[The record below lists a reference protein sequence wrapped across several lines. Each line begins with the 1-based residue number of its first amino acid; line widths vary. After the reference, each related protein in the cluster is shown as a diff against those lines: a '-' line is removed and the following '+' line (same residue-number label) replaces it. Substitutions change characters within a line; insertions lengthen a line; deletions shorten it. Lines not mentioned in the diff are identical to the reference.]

1 MRRVQ
6 TLSVLALT
14 GALLSACGN
23 TGSVAGD
30 TTKPAV
36 SLSATPTALSGAG
49 TVSLVATASDNVGV
63 KSVTFYRGDT
73 KLAEDTTSPYEY
85 SDTVSAASGTLTYR
99 AVATDTSGNV
109 SDAATASVTVTAPS
123 TGTPPTVSASLTQT
137 TPGQVLITADAKDD
151 QGVTKVEFYEGDKL
165 LSTAIAAPYTAALNY
180 TAAQNGSHTITVKA
194 YDAQNNVATATVTFA
209 VAVTTV
215 SNDAVPT
222 VALSSSNTPL
232 NRPGTLTFTADAK
245 DDRGIARVEFYLDG
259 TLISTATA
267 APYTASVQLAAL
279 ENSTHTVTARAYDT
293 AGQTA
298 AAAQTFTVGVFD
310 AANDS
315 VATAFALSL
324 GVPQNGTVAGQPR
337 DMDYFKYTAAA
348 GEMLKLTVKS
358 VSVNPSSTLDPY
370 VMVLMPDGKTVLE
383 KDDDSGSGLES
394 EIRFNAPVAGT
405 YTVVVTSF
413 IIHDD
418 PNATDD
424 KPTNTY
430 QIALT
435 RR

>member
-14 GALLSACGN
+14 GALLSACST
-23 TGSVAGD
+23 TGTVSGD

-36 SLSATPTALSGAG
+36 SLSATPTTLSGAG
-49 TVSLVATASDNVGV
+49 TVSLVATATDNVGV

-73 KLAEDTTSPYEY
+73 RLAEDTTSPYEY
-85 SDTVSAASGTLTYR
+85 SDSVSATSGTLTYR
-99 AVATDTSGNV
+99 AVAVDAAGNA
-109 SDAATASVTVTAPS
+109 SDAATATVTVTAPS
-123 TGTPPTVSASLTQT
+123 TGTPPTVSATVTQA
-137 TPGQVLITADAKDD
+137 TPGQVVVTADAKDD

-165 LSTAIAAPYTAALNY
+165 LSTSTASPYTAAVSY
-180 TAAQNGSHTITVKA
+180 TAAQNGSHTVTVKA
-194 YDAQNNVATATVTFA
+194 YDAQNNVATTTVTFT
-209 VAVTTV
+209 VAVPV
-215 SNDAVPT
+215 PANDAPPS
-222 VALSSSNTPL
+222 VALASSNTPL

-245 DDRGIARVEFYLDG
+245 DDLGIARVEFYLDG
-259 TLISTATA
+259 ALINTAAT
-267 APYTASVQLAAL
+267 APYTASIQLAPL
-279 ENSTHTVTARAYDT
+279 ENSTHTVTVRAYDT
-293 AGQTA
+293 SGQMAT
-298 AAAQTFTVGVFD
+298 AAQTFTVGVFD

-315 VATAFALSL
+315 VASAFALSL
-324 GVPQNGTVAGQPR
+324 GTPQNGTIAGQSR
-337 DMDYFKYTAAA
+337 DMDYFKYTATA

-370 VMVLMPDGKTVLE
+370 VMILMPDGKTVLE
-383 KDDDSGSGLES
+383 KDDDGGAGLES
-394 EIRFNAPVAGT
+394 EIRFNAPVSGT

>member
-99 AVATDTSGNV
+99 AVATDTSGNT
-109 SDAATASVTVTAPS
+109 SDAATATVTVGGSGDT
-123 TGTPPTVSASLTQT
+123 TPPTGSFTVVKNTGSNYTVNVTASDAGGVARAEFYDNGQLSSTDTEAPYSTSLNYSAAQNGAHSITVKLYDLAGNVTTLAAQTITVYVDTVAPKASLTVSPT
-137 TPGQVLITADAKDD
+137 ELTATGTATFTAAASDD
-151 QGVTKVEFYEGDKL
+151 VGVTKVEFYDGATL
-165 LSTAIAAPYTAALNY
+165 
-180 TAAQNGSHTITVKA
+180 
-194 YDAQNNVATATVTFA
+194 VATDT
-209 VAVTTV
+209 
-215 SNDAVPT
+215 
-222 VALSSSNTPL
+222 
-232 NRPGTLTFTADAK
+232 
-245 DDRGIARVEFYLDG
+245 E
-259 TLISTATA
+259 
-267 APYTASVQLAAL
+267 APYTASKTYAFAD
-279 ENSTHTVTARAYDT
+279 NGTHTITAKAYDL
-293 AGQTA
+293 AGNVGQSSA
-298 AAAQTFTVGVFD
+298 TVKVAIAD
-310 AANDS
+310 ANEPNDS
-315 VATAFALSL
+315 VAQATALTL
-324 GVPQNGTVAGQPR
+324 NTPVNGAVAGKSR

-358 VSVNPSSTLDPY
+358 VSVDAGSTLDPY

-383 KDDDSGSGLES
+383 KDDDGGAGLES

-413 IIHDD
+413 LIHDD

-424 KPTNTY
+424 KATNTY